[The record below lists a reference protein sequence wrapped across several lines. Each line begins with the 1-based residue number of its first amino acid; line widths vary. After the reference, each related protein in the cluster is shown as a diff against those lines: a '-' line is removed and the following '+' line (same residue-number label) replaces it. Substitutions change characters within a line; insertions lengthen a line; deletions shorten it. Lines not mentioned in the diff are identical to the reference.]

1 MHPDRLQLAQ
11 VHRAGPGRPQVRLFA
26 DIPVSASPLAVL
38 QELRRTYRLERFRVA
53 TVLGAG
59 EYQLHLVEAPAVPQA
74 EVRTAVRWRIK
85 DLLDYPAD
93 EATVDVLPLPG
104 DAGIGR
110 PRNVFAVSARND
122 SIAAR
127 MRLFADA
134 KVPLSIIDIPELGQR
149 NVAALFEEPGRG
161 LALLAIGERGSM
173 LTVTLGG
180 ELYLARSLDITS
192 AEIASAAGEDRIA
205 LLERAVL
212 ELQRSLD
219 HFDRQFGGLPVA
231 RLLITP
237 GPESEGMRAHFAEN
251 LYMPVEVLD
260 LASVLDLDAVPALR
274 APDGQTAALPILG
287 AALRDETPE
296 GHAA

>member
-1 MHPDRLQLAQ
+1 VHPDRLQLAQ
-11 VHRAGPGRPQVRLFA
+11 VHRVGPGRPKVRLFA
-26 DIPVSASPLAVL
+26 DIPVSASPLAAL
-38 QELRRTYRLERFRVA
+38 QELRRTYRLERFRVS

-59 EYQLHLVEAPAVPQA
+59 EYQIHLVEAPAVPPA

-104 DAGIGR
+104 DGGIGR

-122 SIAAR
+122 CISGR
-127 MRLFADA
+127 MRLFAEA

-173 LTVTLGG
+173 LTVTLSG

-192 AEIASAAGEDRIA
+192 AEIASAAGEGRIA
-205 LLERAVL
+205 LLDRAVL

-219 HFDRQFGGLPVA
+219 HFDRLFGGLPVG

-237 GPESEGMRAHFAEN
+237 GPESEGIRAHFAEN
-251 LYMPVEVLD
+251 LYMPVEILD

-274 APDGQTAALPILG
+274 GPDGQTAALPILG
-287 AALRDETPE
+287 AALRDDTPE
-296 GHAA
+296 GNAA